1 MLACEKY
8 QAYVIVGPHRI
19 EFETCK
25 LRSDDGN
32 DVRSR
37 ERDVELTELTRES

>member
-1 MLACEKY
+1 MLACEKD

-19 EFETCK
+19 KFETCK
-25 LRSDDGN
+25 LRSDDGH

-37 ERDVELTELTRES
+37 ERDVELTRVS